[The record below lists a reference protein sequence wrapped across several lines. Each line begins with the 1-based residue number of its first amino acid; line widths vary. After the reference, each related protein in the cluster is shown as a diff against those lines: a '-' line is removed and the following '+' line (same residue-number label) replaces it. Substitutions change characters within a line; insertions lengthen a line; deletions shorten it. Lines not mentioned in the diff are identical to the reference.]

1 VTAEESRAD
10 EVTGAP
16 ARRRERAPV
25 LAPGFQLDDD
35 LTVVDH
41 LGGSRK
47 VDIYQCRSRRLKG
60 VVACKVLRPEY
71 RINFS
76 ALEDILQEGQLL
88 QRLRHPNV
96 IRGYGVELQDHPRIV
111 MDYLT
116 GQTLSTIFFQGN
128 YAAFSVQDAVAV
140 TAQLADALTYVHAR
154 GLLHLDV
161 KPSNVMYDSG
171 LVTLYDFSVAE
182 EFSPDR
188 PLRDNSGTTEYM
200 APEQTYRRRVGYATD
215 VFGLGVVLYQLLT
228 GGELPY
234 PVVKRPLPGHD
245 DEEPR
250 RQLDYTVP
258 PRPPSEV
265 NPAVPPPVVLVG
277 MKALQVEVADRFQTP
292 AELKVAL
299 LEAARAE

>member
-1 VTAEESRAD
+1 M
-10 EVTGAP
+10 P
-16 ARRRERAPV
+16 LRRNNNERAPV
-25 LAPGFQLDDD
+25 LEPGFWLDDD
-35 LTVVDH
+35 LRIIRH

-47 VDIYQCRSRRLKG
+47 VDIYLCRSRRLKG

-76 ALEDILQEGQLL
+76 ALEDILHEGQLL

-96 IRGYGVELQDHPRIV
+96 IRGYGVELEDHPRII
-111 MDYLT
+111 MEYLT

-128 YAAFSVQDAVAV
+128 DSAFSVQDAVAV

-161 KPSNVMYDSG
+161 KPSNVMYDNG
-171 LVTLYDFSVAE
+171 HVTLYDFSVAE
-182 EFSPDR
+182 EFSPER
-188 PLRDNSGTTEYM
+188 PLRDNAGTTEYM
-200 APEQTYRRRVGYATD
+200 APEQTYRRHVGYATD

-234 PVVKRPLPGHD
+234 PVVRRPLPDGD
-245 DEEPR
+245 DEPR

-265 NPAVPPPVVLVG
+265 NPAVPPPVDVVA

-292 AELKVAL
+292 AELKAAL
-299 LEAARAE
+299 VEAARTP